1 MVERSRRIFSVFLC
15 SHFFAKSVLIFSRLG
30 TTLHVI
36 LTRCLT
42 LCASSFLACS
52 FFTNS
57 ALAKLNDFSS
67 WSISF
72 CLFSKSSVC
81 ARTLS
86 DNSEKSPEEMQTT
99 VRDPPP
105 RDWMF
110 RPNKNNS
117 WFQVSDLPDEKM
129 TEHKHFVD
137 IFQYFTQKHLIK
149 Y

>member
-1 MVERSRRIFSVFLC
+1 MFSVLCEERSHIPEAGNYVARDP
-15 SHFFAKSVLIFSRLG
+15 HMG
-30 TTLHVI
+30 
-36 LTRCLT
+36 LT

-57 ALAKLNDFSS
+57 ALAKLKDFSS

-99 VRDPPP
+99 VRDPPH
-105 RDWMF
+105 RD
-110 RPNKNNS
+110 
-117 WFQVSDLPDEKM
+117 
-129 TEHKHFVD
+129 
-137 IFQYFTQKHLIK
+137 
-149 Y
+149 